1 MLTFSEAT
9 HSNIAAP
16 NRYTPQQPAGERERE
31 GGRVTAPHNTSPY
44 SFSHHTHMHGGAND
58 AALRGAD
65 ERAAPWIFPT
75 HHPLPCALP
84 AGNLC
89 MSLRAGTV
97 VSAGGYP
104 CVCGGYHS
112 PSGRL
117 LIPLRSGGP
126 RRRLPMCWQAPL
138 PAGRQPRCPTAPTRP
153 VSSRRRR
160 PCVWP
165 AHRHR
170 A

>member
-65 ERAAPWIFPT
+65 ERAAPWIFGG
-75 HHPLPCALP
+75 CALT
-84 AGNLC
+84 
-89 MSLRAGTV
+89 RA
-97 VSAGGYP
+97 
-104 CVCGGYHS
+104 
-112 PSGRL
+112 
-117 LIPLRSGGP
+117 
-126 RRRLPMCWQAPL
+126 
-138 PAGRQPRCPTAPTRP
+138 
-153 VSSRRRR
+153 SRRARASLDHLTRANLVLETLLRGRGQDEDESDYYIRR
-160 PCVWP
+160 EERRARALLDTAVREGP
-165 AHRHR
+165 ARCCDER
-170 A
+170 DGSPRVLV